1 MAVAPSKPTPGTVA
15 MRRARSF
22 ERNEASRSRSSC
34 RIRRWTSI
42 PCSAKAAITVVA
54 RSGTAFASPATA
66 RRTNARAFGDAFGYV
81 DAELGQESPD
91 HVDELG
97 ALADE
102 EITRP
107 MQRQRGLLLHRLDR
121 YEAHGRSG
129 DRLADRLRITGI
141 SLAPLHV
148 GLDVGRRHQAH
159 LVAETDQL
167 SRPMMARGARLHAD
181 ETRREL
187 AEERDHL
194 SPS

>member
-1 MAVAPSKPTPGTVA
+1 MRPWTSMFGQGADHLRGEIRDLVRFTG
-15 MRRARSF
+15 RRAPD
-22 ERNEASRSRSSC
+22 EC
-34 RIRRWTSI
+34 QG
-42 PCSAKAAITVVA
+42 V
-54 RSGTAFASPATA
+54 
-66 RRTNARAFGDAFGYV
+66 GDAFGDG

-107 MQRQRGLLLHRLDR
+107 MQRQRGLLLDRLDR

-129 DRLADRLRITGI
+129 DRLADRLRIPGI

-148 GLDVGRRHQAH
+148 GLDVGRRHQPH
-159 LVAETDQL
+159 LVTETDQL
-167 SRPMMARGARLHAD
+167 SRPMMARAARLHAD

>member
-22 ERNEASRSRSSC
+22 EWNEASRSRSSC
-34 RIRRWTSI
+34 RMRPWTSI
-42 PCSAKAAITVVA
+42 ACSAKATTTFVA
-54 RSGTAFASPATA
+54 RSGTSF
-66 RRTNARAFGDAFGYV
+66 
-81 DAELGQESPD
+81 
-91 HVDELG
+91 
-97 ALADE
+97 
-102 EITRP
+102 
-107 MQRQRGLLLHRLDR
+107 RGLLLDRLDR

-141 SLAPLHV
+141 SLAPLPV
-148 GLDVGRRHQAH
+148 GLDVGRLHQPH

-167 SRPMMARGARLHAD
+167 SRPRMVSGARRHAD

-194 SPS
+194 SRSLRERRRTTPPVLPIE